1 MTDILSSSVSL
12 IVGSVSG
19 SYVQGGTTYPLTV
32 LTGNNAGDT
41 TVSLISGSGVA
52 LYRYTGS
59 LTVTYRVQIIATD
72 AAALSIV
79 TTANLM
85 WYSTPDLIN
94 PRKYSTTASTTI
106 TVKSPVLT
114 SWVYTT
120 SSILPITSGTFSF
133 LFRFPFL

>member
-1 MTDILSSSVSL
+1 M
-12 IVGSVSG
+12 
-19 SYVQGGTTYPLTV
+19 
-32 LTGNNAGDT
+32 
-41 TVSLISGSGVA
+41 
-52 LYRYTGS
+52 YRYTGS
-59 LTVTYRVQIIATD
+59 LTVTYRVQIIAID

-79 TTANLM
+79 TSANLM